1 MSKYEFVRALA
12 ASERGTH
19 DKELP
24 AWHRVIVAIDMWRV
38 ITSALQ
44 DWSRHHSAS
53 FGAALAYYSVFSLGP
68 LLLIVTA
75 VAGLALGE
83 DAVRGELANQ
93 FRTLL
98 GPIGSQAV
106 EAMLQGASNPQ
117 TGKFAAVAGIALL
130 IIAALAVVL
139 QLKEALNAIWEVE
152 TERKA
157 TWIGYIRTYLISFV
171 GILGLGF
178 LLAVSLVIN
187 AGLASAASWVGTSP
201 EQVIAWEAI
210 NFSVSLLVL
219 ALLFALLFKWFP
231 DTEVRWRDVIPG
243 ALVTALL
250 FNLGKL
256 AIAWY
261 VGRQALESTY
271 GAASSIVILLIW
283 VYYSAQILLF
293 GAELTHSYA
302 VHSRST

>member
-1 MSKYEFVRALA
+1 
-12 ASERGTH
+12 
-19 DKELP
+19 
-24 AWHRVIVAIDMWRV
+24 MWRV

-44 DWSRHHSAS
+44 GWSRHHSAS

-75 VAGLALGE
+75 VAGLVFGE
-83 DAVRGELANQ
+83 DAVRGELTNQ

-106 EAMLQGASNPQ
+106 EAMLKGASNPQ
-117 TGKFAAVAGIALL
+117 TGKLAAATGIALL
-130 IIAALAVVL
+130 IVAALAVVL
-139 QLKEALNAIWEVE
+139 QLKEALNTIWEVKTDSE
-152 TERKA
+152 VAWT
-157 TWIGYIRTYLISFV
+157 GYLRTYLISLA

-187 AGLASAASWVGTSP
+187 AGLASAASWFGTSS
-201 EQVIAWEAI
+201 EQVVAWEAI
-210 NFSVSLLVL
+210 NFCISLLVL
-219 ALLFALLFKWFP
+219 ASLFALLFKWFP
-231 DTEVRWRDVIPG
+231 DTDVRWRDVIPG

-271 GAASSIVILLIW
+271 GAATSIVILLIW
-283 VYYSAQILLF
+283 VYYSAQILLL
-293 GAELTHSYA
+293 GAELTHGYA
-302 VHSRST
+302 VRSR